1 MRMSS
6 ERFRHLLSLL
16 KPKICKQDTALCRA
30 IPPAE
35 RLALTLRF
43 LATGDA
49 QQSLGF
55 SFQIGTSTV
64 SKIVKETC
72 DVIYK
77 CFKDEYM
84 AENSDQFEEL

>member
-16 KPKICKQDTALCRA
+16 ESKICKQDTALCRA

-43 LATGDA
+43 LATEDE

-55 SFQIGTSTV
+55 FV
-64 SKIVKETC
+64 SNR
-72 DVIYK
+72 DV
-77 CFKDEYM
+77 
-84 AENSDQFEEL
+84 NSEQNRQRNLRRNL

>member
-16 KPKICKQDTALCRA
+16 EPKICKQDTALCRA

-43 LATGDA
+43 LATEDE

-55 SFQIGTSTV
+55 FFSNR
-64 SKIVKETC
+64 
-72 DVIYK
+72 DV
-77 CFKDEYM
+77 
-84 AENSDQFEEL
+84 NSEQNRQRNLRRNL